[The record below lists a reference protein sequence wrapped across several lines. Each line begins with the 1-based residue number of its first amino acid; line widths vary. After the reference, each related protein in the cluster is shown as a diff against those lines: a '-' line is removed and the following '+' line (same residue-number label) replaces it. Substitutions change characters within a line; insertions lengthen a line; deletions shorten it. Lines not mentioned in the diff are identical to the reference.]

1 MAVGPFDCGFASC
14 RWGGLATWWS
24 GGAWARCRARRAS
37 AGRNVCEAMT
47 NLDEAVRPLDAVTRP
62 LGGLEEHPSARASG
76 AMAATPDRP

>member
-24 GGAWARCRARRAS
+24 GGAWARYRARRAS
-37 AGRNVCEAMT
+37 AGRNVCEAVT
-47 NLDEAVRPLDAVTRP
+47 NLDEAVRPLDAGV
-62 LGGLEEHPSARASG
+62 EEHAARASS